1 MNRERA
7 TIVALIIA
15 LFSLMIIFISIE
27 REVSNVKALESKN
40 KVEIKKLSE
49 DIDKLKKNKQTDR
62 KKQMKETRS
71 IHRNGILPL

>member
-27 REVSNVKALESKN
+27 REVSDVKALESKN
-40 KVEIKKLSE
+40 KIEIKKLSE
-49 DIDKLKKNKQTDR
+49 DINKLKETSKQIEKNGEKG
-62 KKQMKETRS
+62 K
-71 IHRNGILPL
+71 

>member
-49 DIDKLKKNKQTDR
+49 DIDKLKKTSKQIEKNK
-62 KKQMKETRS
+62 
-71 IHRNGILPL
+71 

>member
-27 REVSNVKALESKN
+27 REMSDVRALESKN
-40 KVEIKKLSE
+40 KVEIKRLSE
-49 DIDKLKKNKQTDR
+49 DINKLKETSKQIEKNGEKG
-62 KKQMKETRS
+62 K
-71 IHRNGILPL
+71 

>member
-49 DIDKLKKNKQTDR
+49 DINKLKKQKNKQ
-62 KKQMKETRS
+62 KKTEKKENE
-71 IHRNGILPL
+71 RN

>member
-40 KVEIKKLSE
+40 KAEIKRLSE
-49 DIDKLKKNKQTDR
+49 DIKKLKETSKQTE
-62 KKQMKETRS
+62 K
-71 IHRNGILPL
+71 NGEKGK

>member
-15 LFSLMIIFISIE
+15 LFSLMIIFINIE

-49 DIDKLKKNKQTDR
+49 DIDKLKKTSKQIEKNK
-62 KKQMKETRS
+62 
-71 IHRNGILPL
+71 

>member
-27 REVSNVKALESKN
+27 REVSDVKALSARHPYGLWGWKG
-40 KVEIKKLSE
+40 VS
-49 DIDKLKKNKQTDR
+49 
-62 KKQMKETRS
+62 
-71 IHRNGILPL
+71 

>member
-27 REVSNVKALESKN
+27 REVSDVKALESKN

-49 DIDKLKKNKQTDR
+49 DIDKLKKTSKQIEKNK
-62 KKQMKETRS
+62 
-71 IHRNGILPL
+71 